1 MAASG
6 TATPTPLWPPNVAD
20 GLPDLF
26 VRLGWLGV
34 WTQVLIIG
42 ADAAFLAFFMLAG
55 ERAAE
60 GVGLRG
66 ILVVAG
72 LLVMC
77 FTTVWFFRYAGL
89 GRKML
94 DPHKFPDYEKVVGTL
109 WVGLWASVIGIGL
122 SLLLLFLAAGRLL
135 LSLLAAPQVGAAVAN
150 GTAAAPTVSAFDGV
164 SLMASLIVLTA
175 EMGIIAMTLLLL
187 FRTTGHGGSSDR

>member
-1 MAASG
+1 MAASS
-6 TATPTPLWPPNVAD
+6 TAATPLWPPNVAD
-20 GLPDLF
+20 GLPGLF

-42 ADAAFLAFFMLAG
+42 ADAAFLAFFLIAG
-55 ERAAE
+55 ERAAD
-60 GVGLRG
+60 GFGLRG
-66 ILVVAG
+66 TLVIAG
-72 LLVMC
+72 LLVMG
-77 FTTVWFFRYAGL
+77 FTTVWFFRYAAL

-94 DPHKFPDYEKVVGTL
+94 DPHDFPDYEKVVGTL

-122 SLLLLFLAAGRLL
+122 SLLLLYLATGRLL
-135 LSLLAAPQVGAAVAN
+135 LSLLAAPQVGAAVVN
-150 GTAAAPTVSAFDGV
+150 GTAAGPSVSAFDGV

-187 FRTTGHGGSSDR
+187 FRTTGHARSADA